1 MVYHPERNGKKLKI
15 VDVLYKKGFI
25 YVSDFF
31 HEDEEFIKLND
42 FNVNLPFTIIL
53 GLKRV
58 LCLFV
63 NNVNKWDKM
72 LPILASSITNLV
84 FINSCKTCTRVK
96 HEKKFGKLDFTFII
110 HSWKATYNALL
121 NAQKAVNC

>member
-1 MVYHPERNGKKLKI
+1 MVYYPERNGKKLKI

-31 HEDEEFIKLND
+31 HEDEEYIKLND

-84 FINSCKTCTRVK
+84 FMNSCKTCTRVK
-96 HEKKFGKLDFTFII
+96 HEKKNMENSTLP
-110 HSWKATYNALL
+110 L
-121 NAQKAVNC
+121 